1 MLSSRWFWASTAV
14 LLAFM
19 GVAEVSSARLENQT
33 PDEGVHLVAGYWILR
48 EGRFSLNAENPPFA
62 KTLSAIPLL
71 WLNPELPHGEGW
83 RDDNNVT
90 IAGPFLYRN
99 RVSADRIL
107 FWAGCR

>member
-1 MLSSRWFWASTAV
+1 
-14 LLAFM
+14 
-19 GVAEVSSARLENQT
+19 
-33 PDEGVHLVAGYWILR
+33 VAGYWILR